1 MMTKTNETLSFRVS
15 AGLKNLIGRDL
26 ISDKYIAV
34 FELVKNAYDAGASKV
49 KISYLVSDGGVGKII
64 ISDNGSGM
72 TYSDIIQKWLFVAY
86 SEKKPQ
92 NRSKSSYREEIK
104 REVAGAKGV
113 GRFSCDRLGAS
124 LQLITKTK
132 EEDQA
137 HVVDVN
143 WNRFEIDDTK
153 EFIEIPVDY
162 SHANRLPSGFISGTT
177 LIVNDLRET
186 WDRDTLLKLKRSLM
200 KLISPDA
207 DKGELPFDIE
217 MVAPSEKE
225 TDEKLLE
232 EYKKIE
238 EKGKNLKKKINPDR
252 DIVNG
257 KIKNDIFEKLN
268 IKTTNIEVNISEDG
282 RSITSTL
289 SDRGKYI
296 FTVKEKNRRYGLLK
310 NIHISVFY
318 LNQSA
323 KMNFTRQMGGVTP
336 KSYGSVFIYKNGFR
350 INPYGEPGQDFFGI
364 DQRKAQG
371 WKRFLGTREI
381 MGRISIKGDNE
392 QFVET
397 TSRAHGFIQTPAVDM
412 LADLFVEKV
421 LKVLEK
427 YVVHLISWGEPLKSN
442 HNHTISPEEIGAE
455 IVSQFITNINTDDI
469 LSVNCNPE
477 ILNKDTLVKEPD
489 SITSSLKKLE
499 SIAEKTQDAGL
510 LKLAQT
516 VKKRTEAI
524 LSDNIKLEED
534 NAAKEKELEQ
544 VRQESEVRKKQV
556 YFLSG
561 ATNQNVTNL
570 LGGFHTVY
578 TLTDAIK
585 GNINFLREEL
595 SKGKAASEETILM
608 VIGEIYKANEKAH
621 KLADLAIHGNQ
632 TLKQDGANSIY
643 DFIRQYIDADLSIKG
658 IEYILTPDDKAFNCK
673 FDASSIGVILDN
685 ISSNAIK
692 AGATKLYISLQE
704 MQKYVEITFTDNG
717 MGLDNDID
725 IDLLFEWGVSNN
737 ISKKGFGIGLYHI
750 KQLVEEMKGTVAIDT
765 TYRDG
770 FRLVVKLKR

>member
-1 MMTKTNETLSFRVS
+1 MMTKTNDTLSFRVS

-34 FELVKNAYDAGASKV
+34 FELVKNSYDAGASKV
-49 KISYLVSDGGVGKII
+49 EISYLVSDEGAGKII

-72 TYSDIIQKWLFVAY
+72 TYNDIIQKWLFVAY

-92 NRSKSSYREEIK
+92 NRSKSTYREEIK

-132 EEDQA
+132 KEIQA

-143 WNRFEIDDTK
+143 WSRFELDDTK

-162 SHANRLPSGFISGTT
+162 SKINQLPSGFSNGTT
-177 LIVNDLRET
+177 LIVTDLRET
-186 WDRDTLLKLKRSLM
+186 WDRDALLKLKRSLM

-207 DKGELPFDIE
+207 DKGELPFDIK
-217 MVAPSEKE
+217 MVVPSEKE

-232 EYKKIE
+232 DYKKDKK
-238 EKGKNLKKKINPDR
+238 KGENSKKKINPDR

-296 FTVKEKNRRYGLLK
+296 FTVKEKNRKYGLLK

-323 KMNFTRQMGGVTP
+323 KVNFTRQMGGVTP

-412 LADLFVEKV
+412 LAELFVEKV

-427 YVVHLISWGEPLKSN
+427 YVVHLINWGEPLKSN
-442 HNHTISPEEIGAE
+442 HNHIISPEEIGNE
-455 IVSQFITNINTDDI
+455 IVSQFITSINTDDI
-469 LSVNCNPE
+469 LSVECNPE
-477 ILNKDTLVKEPD
+477 ILNSDTLVKEPD

-499 SIAEKTQDAGL
+499 SVAEKTQDEGL
-510 LKLAQT
+510 LKLAQN

-561 ATNQNVTNL
+561 AANQNVTNL

-595 SKGKAASEETILM
+595 SKGKAANEETILM
-608 VIGEIYKANEKAH
+608 VIGEIYQANEKAH
-621 KLADLAIHGNQ
+621 KLSDLAIHGNQ
-632 TLKQDGANSIY
+632 TLKQDGSNSIY
-643 DFIRQYIDADLSIKG
+643 DFIRQYIDADLAIKG
-658 IEYILTPDDKAFNCK
+658 IEYLLTPDDGGFNCK

-685 ISSNAIK
+685 ISSNSIK
-692 AGATKLYISLQE
+692 AGATKLYISLRE
-704 MQKYVEITFTDNG
+704 TQKYVEISFADNG
-717 MGLDNDID
+717 IGLDKDID
-725 IDLLFEWGVSNN
+725 IDMLFEWGVSNN
-737 ISKKGFGIGLYHI
+737 FSKKGFGIGLYHI
-750 KQLVEEMKGTVAIDT
+750 KQLVEEMKGTVTIDT

-770 FRLVVKLKR
+770 FRLVVKLRR

>member
-1 MMTKTNETLSFRVS
+1 MTKTNDTLSFRVS

-34 FELVKNAYDAGASKV
+34 FELVKNSYDAGASKV
-49 KISYLVSDGGVGKII
+49 EISYLVSDKGVGKII

-72 TYSDIIQKWLFVAY
+72 TYNDIIQKWLFVAY

-92 NRSKSSYREEIK
+92 NRSKSTYREEIK

-132 EEDQA
+132 KEIQA

-143 WNRFEIDDTK
+143 WSRFELDDTK

-162 SHANRLPSGFISGTT
+162 SKINQLPSGFSNGTT
-177 LIVNDLRET
+177 LIVTDLRET
-186 WDRDTLLKLKRSLM
+186 WDRDALLKLKRSLM

-207 DKGELPFDIE
+207 DKGELPFDIK
-217 MVAPSEKE
+217 MVVPSEKE

-232 EYKKIE
+232 EYKKDKK
-238 EKGKNLKKKINPDR
+238 KGENSKKKINPDR

-296 FTVKEKNRRYGLLK
+296 FTVKEKNRKYGLLK

-323 KMNFTRQMGGVTP
+323 KVNFTRQMGGVTP

-350 INPYGEPGQDFFGI
+350 INPYGESGQDFFGI

-412 LADLFVEKV
+412 IAELFVEKV

-427 YVVHLISWGEPLKSN
+427 YVVHLINWGEPLKSN
-442 HNHTISPEEIGAE
+442 HNHIISPEEIGNE
-455 IVSQFITNINTDDI
+455 IVSQFITSINTDDI
-469 LSVNCNPE
+469 LSVECNPE
-477 ILNKDTLVKEPD
+477 ILNSDTLVKERD

-499 SIAEKTQDAGL
+499 SVAEKTQDEGL
-510 LKLAQT
+510 LKLAQN

-534 NAAKEKELEQ
+534 NATKEKELEQ

-561 ATNQNVTNL
+561 AANQNVTNL

-595 SKGKAASEETILM
+595 SKGKAANEETILM
-608 VIGEIYKANEKAH
+608 VIGEIYQANEKAH
-621 KLADLAIHGNQ
+621 KLSDLAIHGNQ
-632 TLKQDGANSIY
+632 TLKQDGSNSIY
-643 DFIRQYIDADLSIKG
+643 DFIRQYIDEDLAIKG
-658 IEYILTPDDKAFNCK
+658 IEYLLTPDDGGFNCK

-685 ISSNAIK
+685 ISSNSIK
-692 AGATKLYISLQE
+692 AGATKLYISLRE
-704 MQKYVEITFTDNG
+704 TQKYVEISFADNG
-717 MGLDNDID
+717 IGLDKDID
-725 IDLLFEWGVSNN
+725 IDMLFEWGVSNN
-737 ISKKGFGIGLYHI
+737 FSKKGFGIGLYHI
-750 KQLVEEMKGTVAIDT
+750 KQLVEEMKGTVTIDT

-770 FRLVVKLKR
+770 FRLVVKLRR

>member
-1 MMTKTNETLSFRVS
+1 MEKTNDTLSFRVS

-34 FELVKNAYDAGASKV
+34 FELVKNSYDAGASKV
-49 KISYLVSDGGVGKII
+49 KISYLISDEGVRKIV

-72 TYSDIIQKWLFVAY
+72 TYNDIIQKWLFVAY

-92 NRSKSSYREEIK
+92 NRLKLTYREEIK

-124 LQLITKTK
+124 LQLITKT
-132 EEDQA
+132 EEDDHA
-137 HVVDVN
+137 HVVNVN

-162 SHANRLPSGFISGTT
+162 SQTDHLPDGLVQGTT
-177 LIVNDLRET
+177 LIVKDLRES
-186 WDRDTLLKLKRSLM
+186 WDRDALLKLKRSLM

-207 DKGELPFDIE
+207 DKGDIPFDIE
-217 MVAPSEKE
+217 MYVPSEQK

-232 EYKKIE
+232 KYQEDKKNGNE
-238 EKGKNLKKKINPDR
+238 KKINPDR

-268 IKTTNIEVNISEDG
+268 IKTTNISVAISKDG
-282 RSITSTL
+282 RDITTTL
-289 SDRGKYI
+289 TDRGKYVFSI
-296 FTVKEKNRRYGLLK
+296 KEKNRKYALLK
-310 NIHISVFY
+310 NIHISIFY

-323 KMNFTRQMGGVTP
+323 KVNFTRQMGGVTP

-427 YVVHLISWGEPLKSN
+427 YVVHLINWGEPLKSN
-442 HNHTISPEEIGAE
+442 HNHTISPEEVGDE
-455 IVSQFITNINTDDI
+455 VVSQFITNINANDI
-469 LSVNCNPE
+469 LSIDYNPD
-477 ILNKDTLVKEPD
+477 ILEKKSPLKESD
-489 SITSSLKKLE
+489 SITASLKKLE
-499 SIAEKTQDAGL
+499 SVAEKTQDEGL

-516 VKKRTEAI
+516 VKKRAKDI
-524 LSDNIKLEED
+524 LADNIKLEED

-561 ATNQNVTNL
+561 AANQNVTNL
-570 LGGFHTVY
+570 ISGFHTVY

-595 SKGKAASEETILM
+595 SKGRAASEETILM
-608 VIGEIYKANEKAH
+608 IIGEIYQTNEKAH

-632 TLKQDGANSIY
+632 TLKQDGSNSIY
-643 DFIRQYIDADLSIKG
+643 DFIRQYIDADLAIKG
-658 IEYILTPDDKAFNCK
+658 IEYILAPNGDKAFNCK
-673 FDASSIGVILDN
+673 FDTSSIGVILDN
-685 ISSNAIK
+685 ISSNSIK
-692 AGATKLYISLQE
+692 AGATKLYISLE
-704 MQKYVEITFTDNG
+704 EKKKYVEIIFTDNG
-717 MGLDNDID
+717 IGLDDDID
-725 IDLLFEWGVSNN
+725 IDMLFEWGVSNN
-737 ISKKGFGIGLYHI
+737 VSKKGFGIGLYHI
-750 KQLVEEMKGTVAIDT
+750 KQLVEEMKGTVTIDN
-765 TYRDG
+765 TYKDG

>member
-1 MMTKTNETLSFRVS
+1 MTKTNDKLTFRVS

-34 FELVKNAYDAGASKV
+34 FELVKNSYDAGASKV
-49 KISYLVSDGGVGKII
+49 EISYLVSDEGMGKII

-72 TYSDIIQKWLFVAY
+72 TYNDIIQKWLFVAY

-92 NRSKSSYREEIK
+92 NRSKSTYREEIK

-132 EEDQA
+132 KEIQA

-143 WNRFEIDDTK
+143 WSRFELDDTK
-153 EFIEIPVDY
+153 EFMEIPVDY
-162 SHANRLPSGFISGTT
+162 SKIDQLPSGFSNGTT
-177 LIVNDLRET
+177 LMVTDLRET
-186 WDRDTLLKLKRSLM
+186 WDRDALLKLKHSLM

-207 DKGELPFDIE
+207 DKGELPFDIK
-217 MVAPSEKE
+217 MIVPSEKN

-232 EYKKIE
+232 SYKKGE
-238 EKGKNLKKKINPDR
+238 NSKKKINPDR

-296 FTVKEKNRRYGLLK
+296 FTVKEKNRKYGLLK

-323 KMNFTRQMGGVTP
+323 KVNFTRQMGGVTP
-336 KSYGSVFIYKNGFR
+336 KIYGSVFIYKNGFR
-350 INPYGEPGQDFFGI
+350 INPYGEAGQDFFGI

-392 QFVET
+392 QFIET
-397 TSRAHGFIQTPAVDM
+397 TSRAHGFIQTPAVNM
-412 LADLFVEKV
+412 LTELFIEKV

-427 YVVHLISWGEPLKSN
+427 YVVHLINWGEPLKSN
-442 HNHTISPEEIGAE
+442 HNHIISPEEIGNE
-455 IVSQFITNINTDDI
+455 IVSQFITSINTADI
-469 LSVNCNPE
+469 LSVKCNPE
-477 ILNKDTLVKEPD
+477 ILNTDTPMKKPD

-499 SIAEKTQDAGL
+499 SVAEKTQDEGL
-510 LKLAQT
+510 LKLAQS

-534 NAAKEKELEQ
+534 NAAKEKEVKCEKNKYIFYQ
-544 VRQESEVRKKQV
+544 GRP
-556 YFLSG
+556 
-561 ATNQNVTNL
+561 
-570 LGGFHTVY
+570 
-578 TLTDAIK
+578 IK
-585 GNINFLREEL
+585 MLI
-595 SKGKAASEETILM
+595 I
-608 VIGEIYKANEKAH
+608 
-621 KLADLAIHGNQ
+621 
-632 TLKQDGANSIY
+632 
-643 DFIRQYIDADLSIKG
+643 
-658 IEYILTPDDKAFNCK
+658 
-673 FDASSIGVILDN
+673 
-685 ISSNAIK
+685 
-692 AGATKLYISLQE
+692 
-704 MQKYVEITFTDNG
+704 
-717 MGLDNDID
+717 
-725 IDLLFEWGVSNN
+725 
-737 ISKKGFGIGLYHI
+737 
-750 KQLVEEMKGTVAIDT
+750 
-765 TYRDG
+765 
-770 FRLVVKLKR
+770 

>member
-1 MMTKTNETLSFRVS
+1 MNDTLSFRVS

-34 FELVKNAYDAGASKV
+34 FELVKNSYDAGASKV
-49 KISYLVSDGGVGKII
+49 RISYLVSDEGVGKII

-72 TYSDIIQKWLFVAY
+72 TYNDIIQKWLFVAY

-92 NRSKSSYREEIK
+92 NRLKSSYREGIK

-124 LQLITKTK
+124 LRLITKTK
-132 EEDQA
+132 DDIQA
-137 HVVDVN
+137 HVVNVN

-162 SHANRLPSGFISGTT
+162 SRVNQLPSGFINGVT
-177 LIVNDLRET
+177 LIVNDLREI
-186 WDRDTLLKLKRSLM
+186 WDRDSLLKLKRSLM

-217 MVAPSEKE
+217 MIVPSEKE

-232 EYKKIE
+232 EYE
-238 EKGKNLKKKINPDR
+238 REQEKGEDSKKKINIDR

-282 RSITSTL
+282 RSITSIL

-296 FTVKEKNRRYGLLK
+296 FTVKEKNRKYGVLK

-318 LNQSA
+318 LNQGA
-323 KMNFTRQMGGVTP
+323 KVNFTRQMGGVTP

-427 YVVHLISWGEPLKSN
+427 YVVNLINWGEPLKSN
-442 HNHTISPEEIGAE
+442 NNHMISPEEVGDE
-455 IVSQFITNINTDDI
+455 IVSQFITNINADDI
-469 LSVNCNPE
+469 LSVECNPE

-489 SITSSLKKLE
+489 SIASSLKKLE
-499 SIAEKTQDAGL
+499 SVAEKTQDAGL

-524 LSDNIKLEED
+524 LFDNIRLEED
-534 NAAKEKELEQ
+534 NAAKEKELKQ

-561 ATNQNVTNL
+561 AANQNVTNL
-570 LGGFHTVY
+570 IGGFHTVY
-578 TLTDAIK
+578 TLTDAVK

-595 SKGKAASEETILM
+595 SKGKAANEETILM
-608 VIGEIYKANEKAH
+608 VIGEIYQANEKAH

-632 TLKQDGANSIY
+632 TLKQEGSNGIY
-643 DFIRQYIDADLSIKG
+643 DFIRQYIDAGLAIKG
-658 IEYILTPDDKAFNCK
+658 IEYVLIPDNKAFDCK

-692 AGATKLYISLQE
+692 AGATKLYISLE
-704 MQKYVEITFTDNG
+704 EVQKYVEITFTDNG
-717 MGLDNDID
+717 IGLDNDID

-737 ISKKGFGIGLYHI
+737 VIQKGFGIGLYHI
-750 KQLVEEMKGTVAIDT
+750 KQLVEEMKGTVTIDN